1 MGVLSSDEAESS
13 EDENDKDLDEMGK
26 IIENMLVNKKSISQV
41 LREREEMERKNLMKI
56 MLEGQN
62 KCLKTETKK
71 RKYDVENRS
80 GDKLVPKV
88 MKITRTYKDPE
99 GKTYIKTE
107 IVRKPIVIDTYIRIR
122 NTKDETFIKQ
132 LATLDEAAKK
142 ELKTEK
148 NRILQQLKQIHRNEQ
163 KEKLGLSGL
172 KKSQK
177 RAKRSINAKRN
188 LKQKSDIKLK
198 CGACGQIGHNKTNR
212 KCPMNMEEF
221 SENNVEPL
229 TEVMTETAGGEK
241 ERKLQEVDQTD
252 PLVNVDGT
260 IVRVSGKVVEH
271 VEELRSGTMT
281 LKIPQKQQKQVVKE
295 SGKENWQNTA
305 KTTTH
310 GDYQY

>member
-1 MGVLSSDEAESS
+1 MGRIFDLQNTVLASREALSSDEAESS
-13 EDENDKDLDEMGK
+13 EDENEKDLDEMGK

-62 KCLKTETKK
+62 KSLITATKK
-71 RKYDVENRS
+71 RKYDFGNRS

-122 NTKDETFIKQ
+122 NTKDENFIKQ

-148 NRILQQLKQIHRNEQ
+148 TTILQQLREIHRNEQ
-163 KEKLGLSGL
+163 KEKLGLAGP

-177 RAKRSINAKRN
+177 RDKRSINVNKN

-198 CGACGQIGHNKTNR
+198 CGACGQIGHNKSNR
-212 KCPMNMEEF
+212 KCPMHMEEI
-221 SENNVEPL
+221 SENNVDPL
-229 TEVMTETAGGEK
+229 TVAMTETAEKEK
-241 ERKLQEVDQTD
+241 ER
-252 PLVNVDGT
+252 
-260 IVRVSGKVVEH
+260 
-271 VEELRSGTMT
+271 
-281 LKIPQKQQKQVVKE
+281 
-295 SGKENWQNTA
+295 
-305 KTTTH
+305 
-310 GDYQY
+310 